1 MKNFYKLGYLDC
13 IKNIVAD
20 LNRHT
25 DEEINREILLERLYD
40 LAEVKDIEFEDFV
53 NEENEIDIDKLDE
66 EQQIS
71 LFRNCDVFVQ
81 TEDFYEAHK

>member
-40 LAEVKDIEFEDFV
+40 LAEVKSTEFEDFV

-71 LFRNCDVFVQ
+71 LFRNWNDFVMQ
-81 TEDFYEAHK
+81 EKFL